1 MITVND
7 SLSRGKG
14 DGIGRPE
21 QDKLKA
27 CFQLQVDEVRRQKL
41 THRSPARL
49 RYMIAFTPRSGST
62 YLCDLIAKT
71 KLMGRPAEYMNR
83 DFLPGYLSKVHA
95 LTPDEYL
102 MNVLRH
108 YRSGRVAG
116 VKATWFQF
124 RNWQSIMEKPEI
136 LADFKFIFLFR
147 RDWAEQA
154 VSLHRATKSK
164 VFDTKKYSEDDM
176 RARMQELV
184 YDFKKID
191 YWARHIQLQEIGW
204 RNFFAAN
211 SLFPLVI
218 TYEEIDQDAR
228 TVLER
233 IASYLKIRIDFS
245 EFNLSSVYEKLADR
259 ESVEWAAR
267 YRLEKD
273 SLLRSGIV
281 TPNSQTPIER
291 EGLGSLTRSIRLFR
305 TMRGQ
310 LRRLKSWG

>member
-1 MITVND
+1 MIMVDD
-7 SLSRGKG
+7 SLARANHVDNS
-14 DGIGRPE
+14 
-21 QDKLKA
+21 KLQQAALRA
-27 CFQLQVDEVRRQKL
+27 CFQLQIDELQRQKL
-41 THRSPARL
+41 LEKPLARI

-62 YLCDLIAKT
+62 YLCNLIAKT
-71 KLMGRPAEYMNR
+71 SQLGKPAEYMNQK
-83 DFLPGYLSKVHA
+83 FLPSYLTKIPS

-108 YRSGRVAG
+108 YRTKRVAG
-116 VKATWFQF
+116 MKASWLQF
-124 RNWQSIMEKPEI
+124 RDMYSILECSEM
-136 LADFKFIFLFR
+136 LAGFQFIFLFR

-154 VSLHRATKSK
+154 VSLYRATNSK
-164 VFDTKKYSEDDM
+164 VFDTRNYSKDERRTLMAD
-176 RARMQELV
+176 LV